1 MLIESAHVKP
11 FSNSLHSFS
20 ALAFK
25 PSRSVICVRSSTSSS
40 TQIPNSSF
48 KNLESVPIP
57 LSDLKTAT
65 VPLRILKDSFCASV
79 KLSFCS
85 LLTSALVPAILSWLN
100 FSGCTVVGVV

>member
-1 MLIESAHVKP
+1 MLIEFAHVKP

-85 LLTSALVPAILSWLN
+85 LLTSALVPAILSCLN